1 MTSSPKSCAL
11 QVNGTMPH
19 FECGSDGLRFAKYRS
34 ECGSDGLR
42 FAKYRSECG
51 SDGLRFAKYRSDGLQ
66 VSSAGPSHLKYRSG
80 GGLKYRFDV
89 TQSGSKVKCGAELK
103 SNIQPWQERRSS
115 EFMTHAPLGSLNSV
129 GGVAMEMN
137 GMAWSHPCETA
148 WSHPCETA
156 WSHPCETARPK
167 MNRKVRP
174 KNRVQVTPEIG
185 SAGFNL
191 TATDQTSTG
200 SALVFPMGK

>member
-19 FECGSDGLRFAKYRS
+19 F
-34 ECGSDGLR
+34 
-42 FAKYRSECG
+42 ECG

-156 WSHPCETARPK
+156 WSHPCETAWSHPCETAWSHPCETARPK